1 MSPVTLTQPDAA
13 VVDFLQTLS
22 GRVSGD
28 LRRDDITRLL
38 YSTDASIYQVVPH
51 AVLIPRTEEDVHAAV
66 ELAAGRQMPLL
77 PRTSGSSLAG
87 QAVNEALVID
97 FTRHLNQVLEL
108 NAEERWIWVQPG
120 IVLDELNAYL
130 RPSGLKFGPD
140 PASSDRAAMGGI
152 VSNNSTGSHSILY
165 GMTADHVLE
174 MQVILSDGSRHLRS
188 LAPDGLARQQQRSG
202 LEGEIYRRLH
212 ALVSDPPTRDHPPG
226 HTTPL
231 ATLRRLQ
238 PDRLSKARHSSGPA
252 TRAQPGPAR
261 QRSRRR
267 AGSITAIKLNWC
279 PCPGARRWR
288 SYT

>member
-13 VVDFLQTLS
+13 VVDFLQTLA

-38 YSTDASIYQVVPH
+38 YSTDASIYQVVAR

-174 MQVILSDGSRHLRS
+174 MQVILSDGSR
-188 LAPDGLARQQQRSG
+188 
-202 LEGEIYRRLH
+202 
-212 ALVSDPPTRDHPPG
+212 
-226 HTTPL
+226 
-231 ATLRRLQ
+231 
-238 PDRLSKARHSSGPA
+238 
-252 TRAQPGPAR
+252 
-261 QRSRRR
+261 
-267 AGSITAIKLNWC
+267 
-279 PCPGARRWR
+279 
-288 SYT
+288 